1 MDLTY
6 EEERLTKHFA
16 GRFSAQQ
23 VAECLEETATGLGR
37 GAHILSYIPVLAEH
51 ATRKRL
57 RARLA

>member
-16 GRFSAQQ
+16 GRFSARQ
-23 VAECLEETATGLGR
+23 VAACLEETATGLGR

-51 ATRKRL
+51 AARKRL

>member
-1 MDLTY
+1 MDLTF
-6 EEERLTKHFA
+6 EKERLTRLFA

-23 VAECLEETATGLGR
+23 VADCLEETATGLGR

-51 ATRKRL
+51 ATRNRL